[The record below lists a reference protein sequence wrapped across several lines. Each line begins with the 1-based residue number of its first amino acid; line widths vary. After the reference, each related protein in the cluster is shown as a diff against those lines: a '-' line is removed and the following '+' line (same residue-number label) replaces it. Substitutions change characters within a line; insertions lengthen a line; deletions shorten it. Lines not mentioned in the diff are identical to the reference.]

1 MKRIYYFLPFWLAL
15 ILLIMFSSCAA
26 HRAKIC
32 MTCPTKT
39 VIKDS
44 INYKTEY
51 LPFDTLAL
59 ISRHEGTESTF
70 TDCDSLVKLLAANN
84 NTITTKKD
92 GVKSTIKL
100 TPKGLSF
107 KCETDSLLEIIHLLR
122 IKETINKTHSEV
134 IEVPKCDLEHIS
146 KMDSFFII
154 IGRAFCIL
162 LVVYLGYRVA
172 KFYFKF

>member
-1 MKRIYYFLPFWLAL
+1 MKRRYYYLPYYFAAL
-15 ILLIMFSSCAA
+15 ILLALNSCTAYK
-26 HRAKIC
+26 AKIC
-32 MTCPTKT
+32 LTCATNT

-44 INYKTEY
+44 ISYKTEY

-107 KCETDSLLEIIHLLR
+107 KCETDSLLDIIKGLR
-122 IKETINKTHSEV
+122 IKETVNKTHSE
-134 IEVPKCDLEHIS
+134 IKEVPHCDLTHLT

-154 IGRAFCIL
+154 LGRIFAGL
-162 LVVYLGYRVA
+162 LAVGVLFYAA
-172 KFYFKF
+172 KLYFKF